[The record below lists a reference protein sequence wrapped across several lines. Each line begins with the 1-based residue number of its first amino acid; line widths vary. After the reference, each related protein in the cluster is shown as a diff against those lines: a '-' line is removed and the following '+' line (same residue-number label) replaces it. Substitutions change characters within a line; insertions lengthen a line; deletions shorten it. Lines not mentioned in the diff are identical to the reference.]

1 MSGVKGNSGESH
13 MRQFQAARVPGP
25 SSMAA
30 LTRPLPPLVASTS
43 AYAQSPPGT
52 APQGGWGE
60 DSKRLKTRT
69 SGFSAREHHV
79 AH

>member
-13 MRQFQAARVPGP
+13 MRQFQAAGVPGP

-30 LTRPLPPLVASTS
+30 LTRPLPQLVASTS

-60 DSKRLKTRT
+60 DSKRLKT